1 MKMGLVLDMMIMETV
16 LGFYQRNRTTR
27 AYVCVCVCCEGL
39 KKDLK
44 EIGSKFGLLIEI

>member
-27 AYVCVCVCCEGL
+27 AYVRVCVCVYY
-39 KKDLK
+39 K
-44 EIGSKFGLLIEI
+44 ELVYAIVRAG